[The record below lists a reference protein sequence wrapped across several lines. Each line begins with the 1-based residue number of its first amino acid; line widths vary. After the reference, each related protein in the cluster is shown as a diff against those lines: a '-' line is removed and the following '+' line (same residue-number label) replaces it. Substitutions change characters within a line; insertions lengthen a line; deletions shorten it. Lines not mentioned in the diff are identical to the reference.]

1 MDILSSFSLETFTS
15 LLVISFGAVILHTIL
30 RELGAPSYLLP
41 LVWVRAAGLGLERG
55 YRALGALLGAL
66 QVLVFKMLRPIWS
79 NFLRALESV
88 GRFLRRCF
96 TLLYDF
102 LEFLWRALDSLCR
115 WIEWC
120 CENAFDL
127 MWRFVSNVW
136 RAITTSALEV
146 IDAVRPWFHFGAFG
160 DEWAATLNGYWDAIG
175 LGAFASLSKVDLI
188 LNALVG
194 VCVFLV
200 AHDTLS
206 LVVAGIIGTLA
217 FTLLAHRSLR
227 ALFVVAFFGG
237 FVAYFMMK
245 RFIAVNIRESVMI
258 DID

>member
-1 MDILSSFSLETFTS
+1 MAILSSFSLEIFTS
-15 LLVISFGAVILHTIL
+15 LLVISFGTLILHTIL

-41 LVWVRAAGLGLERG
+41 LVWVRAAGLGLESG
-55 YRALGALLGAL
+55 YRTLGALLGAL

-102 LEFLWRALDSLCR
+102 LELLWRALDSLCR
-115 WIEWC
+115 WLQWC

-160 DEWAATLNGYWDAIG
+160 DEWAATLNGYWNAIG
-175 LGAFASLSKVDLI
+175 LGAFASLSKVDLCM
-188 LNALVG
+188 NFFAAGAV
-194 VCVFLV
+194 VFV
-200 AHDTLS
+200 AVDKAQLS
-206 LVVAGIIGTLA
+206 MAVAGIVGALV
-217 FTLLAHRSLR
+217 FTLMAHRNMQ
-227 ALFVVAFFGG
+227 ALLVFAIMGALWHFGKG
-237 FVAYFMMK
+237 
-245 RFIAVNIRESVMI
+245 R
-258 DID
+258 